1 MNEQDDEYYQSLIAD
16 KEKEQKKK
24 QEEQEAKEKEELDK
38 VLQASQATAAEE
50 DENRRLSKKAA
61 LPVEPES
68 SSAEIV
74 TLRFRLPARC
84 GGRQL
89 ERRFRPGDKM
99 QLAFDYLE
107 CDKDLADK
115 EWSLY
120 TPCPRE
126 AFGDATKT
134 QSLRELGLT
143 GRAVLLVE
151 DE

>member
-1 MNEQDDEYYQSLIAD
+1 MAGIIGA
-16 KEKEQKKK
+16 
-24 QEEQEAKEKEELDK
+24 
-38 VLQASQATAAEE
+38 
-50 DENRRLSKKAA
+50 
-61 LPVEPES
+61 PVP
-68 SSAEIV
+68 V
-74 TLRFRLPARC
+74 C
-84 GGRQL
+84 GCG
-89 ERRFRPGDKM
+89 KM

-120 TPCPRE
+120 TPYPRE

-143 GRAVLLVE
+143 ERAALLVE